1 MSLKYLIP
9 SPVTYTVTFD
19 SNGGSDVPSQEIEEG
34 NKATKPSDPV
44 KDGFTFDGW
53 LDNNSDAFNFDT
65 PIMSNITLYANWKG
79 TTNSDQG
86 AGTNLSSD

>member
-19 SNGGSDVPSQEIEEG
+19 SNGGSDVPSQEVESG

-53 LDNNSDAFNFDT
+53 LDNNGNTFNFDT

-79 TTNSDQG
+79 TTVADQG
-86 AGTNLSSD
+86 AETNPSID